1 VKYRL
6 EDTGEEPKSVRDIL
20 IEMKNISEK
29 IVDLAFSSVMFD
41 SEDIARE
48 VLKLEDRVDDLLTML
63 RMKVLMAAE
72 TAEDARKLLP
82 ILSIAVSIDEITN
95 AAGDLAKMLLKG
107 FKLHPLVLEALK
119 MVDEVIVRI
128 DLKHS
133 SPFIGKTLSQIS
145 HELNVDFTPLVLC
158 RGGKTIVSPDENT
171 KLRQNDYLI
180 VKTTTLGAETLSKV
194 GGVGV

>member
-1 VKYRL
+1 MKYRL

>member
-1 VKYRL
+1 M
-6 EDTGEEPKSVRDIL
+6 EDVDGDPRSVRDIL

-48 VLKLEDRVDDLLTML
+48 VLRLEDRVDDLLAML

-72 TAEDARKLLP
+72 TARDARRLLP
-82 ILSIAVSIDEITN
+82 ILSIAASMDEIAD

-107 FKLHPLVLEALK
+107 FKLHPVVLEALK

-128 DLKHS
+128 DVKHS
-133 SPFIGKTLSQIS
+133 SRLIGKTISQIS
-145 HELNVDFTPLVLC
+145 RELNIDFTPLVLC
-158 RGGKTIVSPDENT
+158 RGGRTIISPDENV
-171 KLRQNDYLI
+171 KLRQNDYII
-180 VKTTTLGAETLSKV
+180 VKTTALGAETLAKM
-194 GGVGV
+194 GGGSV

>member
-1 VKYRL
+1 VGYRL
-6 EDTGEEPKSVRDIL
+6 EDIDGDPRSVRDIL

-48 VLKLEDRVDDLLTML
+48 VLRLEDRVDDLLAML

-72 TAEDARKLLP
+72 TARDARRLLP
-82 ILSIAVSIDEITN
+82 ILSIAASMDEIAD

-107 FKLHPLVLEALK
+107 FKLHPVVLEALK

-128 DLKHS
+128 DVKHS
-133 SPFIGKTLSQIS
+133 SPLIGKTISQIS
-145 HELNVDFTPLVLC
+145 RELNIDFTPLVLC
-158 RGGKTIVSPDENT
+158 RGGRTIISPDENV
-171 KLRQNDYLI
+171 KLRQNDYII
-180 VKTTTLGAETLSKV
+180 VKTTALGAETLAKM
-194 GGVGV
+194 GGGSV

>member
-1 VKYRL
+1 L
-6 EDTGEEPKSVRDIL
+6 EDVDGDPRSVRDIL

-48 VLKLEDRVDDLLTML
+48 VLRLEDRVDDLLAML

-72 TAEDARKLLP
+72 TARDARRLLP
-82 ILSIAVSIDEITN
+82 ILSIAASMDEIAD

-107 FKLHPLVLEALK
+107 FKLHPVVLEALK

-128 DLKHS
+128 DVKHS
-133 SPFIGKTLSQIS
+133 SRLIGKTISQIS
-145 HELNVDFTPLVLC
+145 RELNIDFTPLVLC
-158 RGGKTIVSPDENT
+158 RGGRTIISPDENV
-171 KLRQNDYLI
+171 KLRQNDYII
-180 VKTTTLGAETLSKV
+180 VKTTALGAETLAKM
-194 GGVGV
+194 GGGSV

>member
-63 RMKVLMAAE
+63 RVKVLMAAE

>member
-1 VKYRL
+1 M
-6 EDTGEEPKSVRDIL
+6 EDIDGDPRSVRDIL

-48 VLKLEDRVDDLLTML
+48 VLRLEDRVDDLLTML

-72 TAEDARKLLP
+72 TARDARRLLP
-82 ILSIAVSIDEITN
+82 ILSIAASMDEIAD

-107 FKLHPLVLEALK
+107 FKLHPVVLEALK

-128 DLKHS
+128 DVKYS
-133 SPFIGKTLSQIS
+133 SPLIGKTISQIS
-145 HELNVDFTPLVLC
+145 RELNIDFTPLVLC
-158 RGGKTIVSPDENT
+158 RGGRTIISPDENV
-171 KLRQNDYLI
+171 KLRQNDYII
-180 VKTTTLGAETLSKV
+180 VKTTALGAETLAKM
-194 GGVGV
+194 GGGSV

>member
-1 VKYRL
+1 MKHRL
-6 EDTGEEPKSVRDIL
+6 EDTGEDPKSVRDIL

-48 VLKLEDRVDDLLTML
+48 VLRLEDRVDDLLTML

-72 TAEDARKLLP
+72 TARDARRLLP
-82 ILSIAVSIDEITN
+82 ILSIAASMDDIAN

-107 FKLHPLVLEALK
+107 FKLHPIVLEALK
-119 MVDEVIVRI
+119 MVDEVIVRV
-128 DLKHS
+128 DVKHS
-133 SPFIGKTLSQIS
+133 SPFIGKTISQIS

-158 RGGKTIVSPDENT
+158 RGGRTIISPDENV
-171 KLRQNDYLI
+171 KLRQNDYII
-180 VKTTTLGAETLSKV
+180 VKTTTLGAETLSKM
-194 GGVGV
+194 GGGSV

>member
-1 VKYRL
+1 VGYRL
-6 EDTGEEPKSVRDIL
+6 EDVDGDPRSVRDIL

-48 VLKLEDRVDDLLTML
+48 VLRLEDRVDDLLTML

-72 TAEDARKLLP
+72 TARDARRLLP
-82 ILSIAVSIDEITN
+82 ILSIAASMDEIAD

-107 FKLHPLVLEALK
+107 FKLHPVVLEALK

-128 DLKHS
+128 DVKHS
-133 SPFIGKTLSQIS
+133 SPLIGKTISQIS
-145 HELNVDFTPLVLC
+145 RELNIDFTPLVLC
-158 RGGKTIVSPDENT
+158 RGGRTIISPDENV
-171 KLRQNDYLI
+171 KLRQNDYII
-180 VKTTTLGAETLSKV
+180 VKTTALGAETLAKM
-194 GGVGV
+194 GGGSV

>member
-1 VKYRL
+1 M
-6 EDTGEEPKSVRDIL
+6 EDVDGDPRSVRDIL

-48 VLKLEDRVDDLLTML
+48 VLRLEDRVDDLLAML

-72 TAEDARKLLP
+72 TARDARRLLP
-82 ILSIAVSIDEITN
+82 ILSIAASMDEIAD

-107 FKLHPLVLEALK
+107 FKLHPVVLEALK

-128 DLKHS
+128 DVKHS
-133 SPFIGKTLSQIS
+133 SPLIGKTISQIS
-145 HELNVDFTPLVLC
+145 RELNIDFTPLVLC
-158 RGGKTIVSPDENT
+158 RGGRTIISPDENV
-171 KLRQNDYLI
+171 KLRQNDYII
-180 VKTTTLGAETLSKV
+180 VKTTALGAETLAKM
-194 GGVGV
+194 GGGSV

>member
-1 VKYRL
+1 VGYRL
-6 EDTGEEPKSVRDIL
+6 EDVDGDPRSVRDIL

-48 VLKLEDRVDDLLTML
+48 VLRLEDRVDDLLAML

-72 TAEDARKLLP
+72 TARDARRLLP
-82 ILSIAVSIDEITN
+82 ILSIAASMDEIAD

-107 FKLHPLVLEALK
+107 FKLHPVVLEALK

-128 DLKHS
+128 DVKHS
-133 SPFIGKTLSQIS
+133 SRLIGKTISQIS
-145 HELNVDFTPLVLC
+145 RELNIDFTPLVLC
-158 RGGKTIVSPDENT
+158 RGGRTIISPDENV
-171 KLRQNDYLI
+171 KLRQNDYII
-180 VKTTTLGAETLSKV
+180 VKTTALGAETLAKM
-194 GGVGV
+194 GGGSV

>member
-1 VKYRL
+1 VGYRL
-6 EDTGEEPKSVRDIL
+6 EDIDGDPRSVRDIL

-48 VLKLEDRVDDLLTML
+48 VLRLEDRVDDLLTML

-72 TAEDARKLLP
+72 TARDARRLLP
-82 ILSIAVSIDEITN
+82 ILSIAASMDEIAD

-107 FKLHPLVLEALK
+107 FKLHPVVLEALK

-128 DLKHS
+128 DVKYS
-133 SPFIGKTLSQIS
+133 SPLIGKTISQIS
-145 HELNVDFTPLVLC
+145 RELNIDFTPLVLC
-158 RGGKTIVSPDENT
+158 RGGRTIISPDENV
-171 KLRQNDYLI
+171 KLRQNDYII
-180 VKTTTLGAETLSKV
+180 VKTTALGAETLAKM
-194 GGVGV
+194 GGGSV